1 MRITKIVAVTM
12 KKANVLVLLV
22 AFLILCVGCNTES
35 TDDGNTTEFFQE
47 TNVSQISVEDVR
59 IYYDDELERFS
70 DAYGNSVYKEVPVM
84 YFVNN
89 SDYTILKVIVK
100 RKYTQEPVLDE
111 YIIFETEEDNIYPS
125 QMSRRYCGKT
135 RCAIW
140 SNSSG
145 YRYEVWGDDYN
156 HPLSS
161 TKHMTDSEDYSIEI
175 WYLNENEEKTTVIY
189 YYDGSKN

>member
-1 MRITKIVAVTM
+1 M
-12 KKANVLVLLV
+12 V
-22 AFLILCVGCNTES
+22 AFLFLCVGCNTES
-35 TDDGNTTEFFQE
+35 TDDGNTTETFQE
-47 TNVSQISVEDVR
+47 TNASQISVEDVR

-89 SDYTILKVIVK
+89 SDYTILKVVVK

-145 YRYEVWGDDYN
+145 YGYEVWGDDYN
-156 HPLSS
+156 PLSS

-175 WYLNENEEKTTVIY
+175 WYLNENGEKTTVIY

>member
-1 MRITKIVAVTM
+1 MRITKIAAVTI

-22 AFLILCVGCNTES
+22 AFLFLCVGCNTES
-35 TDDGNTTEFFQE
+35 TDDGNTTETFQE
-47 TNVSQISVEDVR
+47 TNASQISVEDVR

-89 SDYTILKVIVK
+89 SDYTILKVVVK

-145 YRYEVWGDDYN
+145 YGYEVWGDDYN
-156 HPLSS
+156 PLSS

-175 WYLNENEEKTTVIY
+175 WYLNENGEKTTVIY